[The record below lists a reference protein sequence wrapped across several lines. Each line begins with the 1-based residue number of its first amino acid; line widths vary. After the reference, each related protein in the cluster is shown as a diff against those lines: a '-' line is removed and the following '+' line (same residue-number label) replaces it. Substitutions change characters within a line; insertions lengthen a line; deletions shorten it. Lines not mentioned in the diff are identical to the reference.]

1 MNYVEIRC
9 QVSPGL
15 FESEYFVRV
24 NGRSAYYV
32 NRANVQVNPQ
42 PTTEQAVA
50 GRVRGYKVDQLDNL
64 TLVQLPGEVV
74 TGGLRTWV
82 ENDAVFAV
90 A

>member
-1 MNYVEIRC
+1 MNDVLIRC
-9 QVSPGL
+9 QVLPGL
-15 FESEYFVRV
+15 FDSEYFVRV

-42 PTTEQAVA
+42 PSAEQVVD
-50 GRVRGYKVDQLDNL
+50 GKVRGYKVDQRDNQ
-64 TLVQLPGEVV
+64 TLVQLPGEAV

>member
-9 QVSPGL
+9 QVSAGL

-24 NGRSAYYV
+24 NGQSAYYV

-42 PTTEQAVA
+42 PTAEQVIA
-50 GRVRGYKVDQLDNL
+50 GRVRGYKVDQRDNL
-64 TLVQLPGEVV
+64 ILVQLPGEVV

>member
-24 NGRSAYYV
+24 NGQSAYYV

-42 PTTEQAVA
+42 PTAEQVIA
-50 GRVRGYKVDQLDNL
+50 GRVRGYKVDQRDNL
-64 TLVQLPGEVV
+64 ILVQLPGEVV

>member
-24 NGRSAYYV
+24 NGQSAYYV
-32 NRANVQVNPQ
+32 NRANVQVNSQ
-42 PTTEQAVA
+42 PTAEQVVA
-50 GRVRGYKVDQLDNL
+50 GRVRGYKVDQRDNL

-82 ENDAVFAV
+82 ENDAVFDV

>member
-24 NGRSAYYV
+24 NDQSAYYV

-42 PTTEQAVA
+42 PTAEQVI
-50 GRVRGYKVDQLDNL
+50 GRVRGYKIDQRDNL
-64 TLVQLPGEVV
+64 ILVQLPGEVV
-74 TGGLRTWV
+74 TGSLRTWV
-82 ENDAVFAV
+82 ENDAVFDV

>member
-24 NGRSAYYV
+24 NGQSAYYV
-32 NRANVQVNPQ
+32 NRANVRVNPQ
-42 PTTEQAVA
+42 PTAEQEIA
-50 GRVRGYKVDQLDNL
+50 GRVRGYKVDQRDNL